1 MSAEGFFPGQTG
13 FVQAADAHMRL
24 AATIILLR
32 DEGDG
37 LEVFMM
43 KRASR
48 TDFGGL
54 HVFPGGKVDIE
65 DAVGAMAQHCSG
77 LTDAEASARLGIE
90 SGGLAFWVAAVRE
103 CFEEAG
109 MLLVYGPDGAMLRA
123 RKPRWAEGLLAL
135 RTDLNAGRRSFLDV
149 CQQMSMQLAVD
160 RVHYFSHWIT
170 PEGPPRRYDTRF
182 FVAAAPL
189 EQEGLHDERELV
201 DSCWIHPAEAL
212 AAHERGEF
220 NMIYPT
226 LTTLKALAHFSRV
239 DEVLDV
245 VAKGEHLELVT
256 PDATLSREGMQA
268 PPGAE

>member
-1 MSAEGFFPGQTG
+1 MNDQGFFPGQTG
-13 FVQAADAHMRL
+13 FVPAAEAHMRL

-32 DEGDG
+32 DGASG
-37 LEVFMM
+37 PEVFMM
-43 KRASR
+43 QRASR

-65 DAVGAMAQHCSG
+65 DAAGAMAGHCSG
-77 LTDAEASARLGIE
+77 LEDAAASARLGIA

-123 RKPRWAEGLLAL
+123 RKPRWARGLRAL
-135 RTDLNAGRRSFLDV
+135 RDELNAGRRSFLDV

-201 DSCWIHPAEAL
+201 DSCWIQPSAAL

-226 LTTLKALAHFSRV
+226 FTTLKALATFASVH
-239 DEVLDV
+239 ETLEA
-245 VAKGEHLELVT
+245 VAAGAHLPLVT
-256 PDATLSREGMQA
+256 PDAHLSREGLQA
-268 PPGAE
+268 PPGAD